1 MLTEPCRGFVTRI
14 ECFLGCRPCSAVH
27 ARTDVQCKAE
37 AIAAL
42 PDFVKRSSRMLI
54 LWDETYFERLW
65 CNVEIV
71 GRSVA
76 EKSTWPND
84 PVHLTQPKQLTDEAV
99 FLKSHPDPSAIR
111 MIPLWLSPWLLCSLL
126 LEWVCAR
133 YTVPLMFMLLAEW
146 SWVSGAPPQS
156 RLDWVLRNV
165 IFCLTSTVAH
175 LPSALLATL
184 SFTLKL
190 RQHGRLLD
198 QLRDFDV
205 RSSKC
210 TVESDRPMLEAE
222 IASLHKEQKMS
233 VEDVPLLF
241 RSSGMDVH
249 QEECLDLFSA
259 YVRGQLHDQIVEE
272 LGNRTELPFGL
283 CVLVYMPMHFFNYA
297 ESFLA
302 CEGYGCESALQYF
315 GYQSVQQLFI
325 FDAVIYFIMM
335 VTTLPMTFPCLLK
348 MLDLSYLI
356 PGGAV
361 VQVFFALA
369 SGLFSYAYA
378 FCMGGLVGGCLIGFM
393 VKGLSACW
401 LAFFVGILGFLLV
414 QCLTVFCAKST
425 WSSCNAGQLGCR
437 CLGRT
442 F

>member
-175 LPSALLATL
+175 LPSALLATPVL
-184 SFTLKL
+184 HSEA
-190 RQHGRLLD
+190 
-198 QLRDFDV
+198 
-205 RSSKC
+205 SPA
-210 TVESDRPMLEAE
+210 RP
-222 IASLHKEQKMS
+222 
-233 VEDVPLLF
+233 
-241 RSSGMDVH
+241 
-249 QEECLDLFSA
+249 
-259 YVRGQLHDQIVEE
+259 
-272 LGNRTELPFGL
+272 
-283 CVLVYMPMHFFNYA
+283 
-297 ESFLA
+297 
-302 CEGYGCESALQYF
+302 
-315 GYQSVQQLFI
+315 
-325 FDAVIYFIMM
+325 
-335 VTTLPMTFPCLLK
+335 
-348 MLDLSYLI
+348 
-356 PGGAV
+356 
-361 VQVFFALA
+361 
-369 SGLFSYAYA
+369 
-378 FCMGGLVGGCLIGFM
+378 LVG
-393 VKGLSACW
+393 SASRLRRSVFKVHCGERSPYAGGRDSQ
-401 LAFFVGILGFLLV
+401 LAQGAENV
-414 QCLTVFCAKST
+414 
-425 WSSCNAGQLGCR
+425 R
-437 CLGRT
+437 
-442 F
+442 